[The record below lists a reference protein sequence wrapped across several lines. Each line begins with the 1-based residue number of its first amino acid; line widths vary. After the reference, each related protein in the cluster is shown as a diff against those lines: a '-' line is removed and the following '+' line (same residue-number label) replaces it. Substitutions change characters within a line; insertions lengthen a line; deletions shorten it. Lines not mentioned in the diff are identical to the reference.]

1 MKRIFISFAVSS
13 ALLFSHYSLSALL
26 GLNDSELESLHGQ
39 INMADANAPMNHS
52 ANKGVSR
59 SDSSNL
65 ESRVSPLDLIGLDS
79 SDLQLS
85 QGIELDLEIQTSFDF
100 EYIDPDGAGEEGAEG
115 SLLLSGVH
123 IGSSKTPL
131 TTDKIQSDAPFLAS
145 ELALINNILI
155 DVDSKAGMFI
165 TIEQLGDKYG
175 NGIDVIVNDVYLGG
189 KDNSAGGILIED
201 ISNFIQDSNVETN
214 NQLFSM
220 NLSTL
225 DDGKQTANGNWVPFY
240 SKVLPIEGAG
250 KQGIDILSSDLLSDT
265 GLPGLSANT
274 IIDASFVLSIDKVA
288 WVDDGNEFGLA
299 GFMVYQGIDTDNDGI
314 DDTVGPARLTQ
325 MKLETVDHKAFDG
338 SDVEALYIENLD
350 FKADIAIQ
358 SIYVGQPENSLGAL
372 HIKGLDTAGTSV
384 WVYPH

>member
-13 ALLFSHYSLSALL
+13 AMLFSHYSLSALL

-39 INMADANAPMNHS
+39 INLADVTPR
-52 ANKGVSR
+52 VTR
-59 SDSSNL
+59 SDSKSMSLSEHSNL
-65 ESRVSPLDLIGLDS
+65 QPRVSPLDLIGLDS

>member
-13 ALLFSHYSLSALL
+13 AMLFSHYSISALL

-39 INMADANAPMNHS
+39 INLADVTPR
-52 ANKGVSR
+52 VTR
-59 SDSSNL
+59 SDSKSMSLSEHSNL
-65 ESRVSPLDLIGLDS
+65 QPRVSPLDLIGLDS

-100 EYIDPDGAGEEGAEG
+100 EYIDPDGAGKEGSEG

-325 MKLETVDHKAFDG
+325 MKLETLDHKAFDG